1 MSPSVL
7 VYADRSTARCRLH
20 WLDCDEAK
28 PKSGVLVRNATH
40 VGEDDILFCCVQDRD
55 NQFLVFGSDNE
66 IFAYNVKTE
75 MVEWNLPKTG
85 KILDVTGITKDGHSY
100 LFACYYRN
108 SSIEMF
114 SASDGQYLGCL
125 IKAGDQDLGRPW
137 RVLWC
142 ETSSS
147 LVVAEDSDFNWIVS
161 VIKLEF

>member
-1 MSPSVL
+1 MAPSVL

-20 WLDCDEAK
+20 WLDCDEPK

-55 NQFLVFGSDNE
+55 KQFLVFGSDNE
-66 IFAYNVKTE
+66 IFACNVKTE
-75 MVEWNLPKTG
+75 RDEWHLHESG
-85 KILDVTGITKDGHSY
+85 KIWDITGVTRDGHRY
-100 LFACYYRN
+100 LLVCSSRFN
-108 SSIEMF
+108 SIEMF
-114 SASDGQYLGCL
+114 YASDGQYLGRL

-137 RVLWC
+137 RVEWC

-147 LVVAEDSDFNWIVS
+147 LVVAGDSDFNWIVS